1 MKKAERKKQERTIFF
16 LMIVFMFMIGFS
28 FSTEINKGFNKD
40 YKIEPIRFQEPVKE
54 QLAPPRTMDLAITP
68 IALALLIILSVLW
81 FKDHKN
87 LAIKKF
93 HLKKHLNLAKLLR
106 NIHEKIEEIEGFE
119 VIDALNKLKFHHKRI
134 KAYHYKNIHPKLAAE
149 VNRTRELFIK
159 QYEKEFTDKFIAL
172 IMVVTVV
179 GMSIFA
185 LMNISPTVYKPEID
199 IIKAPIIREQLA
211 PQPVFSAW
219 VFLLAIII
227 ITITTLLKLRKDH
240 LK

>member
-1 MKKAERKKQERTIFF
+1 MKEAERKKQERTIFF
-16 LMIVFMFMIGFS
+16 LTIVFMFMIGFS

-40 YKIEPIRFQEPVKE
+40 YTIEPIRFQEPVKE
-54 QLAPPRTMDLAITP
+54 LLAPRTMDLMITP
-68 IALALLIILSVLW
+68 IALALLVILSVLW
-81 FKDHKN
+81 YKDHKN
-87 LAIKKF
+87 LTIKKF

-106 NIHEKIEEIEGFE
+106 NIHEKIENIEGFE
-119 VIDALNKLKFHHKRI
+119 ILDLKDKLKFHHKRI
-134 KAYHYKNIHPKLAAE
+134 KTYHYKNIHPKLAAE
-149 VNRTRELFIK
+149 VHRTRELFIK

-172 IMVVTVV
+172 IMIVTVV

-185 LMNISPTVYKPEID
+185 LINISPTIYKPEID
-199 IIKAPIIREQLA
+199 IIRAPIIKEQLA

-227 ITITTLLKLRKDH
+227 IAITTLLKLRKDN